1 MVMKRFLSWLNPF
14 EGESPGE
21 IHQEYSR
28 RYNDMIN
35 DLKTDYSIC
44 QHCKHSAY
52 GKRNSSSIC
61 ICDVCKGNNQ
71 YEAMTKAEEIE
82 AILETEFDELCH
94 LCKWKEMGERNIC
107 HGCYFEFRDGAFH
120 DLSVLVIKEV
130 MED

>member
-1 MVMKRFLSWLNPF
+1 MKRFLLWLNPF
-14 EGESPGE
+14 ERKSPGE

-44 QHCKHSAY
+44 KHCKHSLN
-52 GKRNSSSIC
+52 KPC
-61 ICDVCKGNNQ
+61 VCDVCKGNNL
-71 YEAMTKAEEIE
+71 YEVMTKAEEIE

-94 LCKWKEMGERNIC
+94 LCKWKEMGERDIC
-107 HGCYFEFRDGAFH
+107 CGCYFEFRDGAFH
-120 DLSVLVIKEV
+120 DLSVLVIEGV